1 MFVLMAVIGILLVG
15 WFALFGDALTGNLL
29 LYILI
34 TAAGSICAFIASYF
48 VSVRL
53 YEKKE
58 F

>member
-1 MFVLMAVIGILLVG
+1 MFILMVIIGVLLVG
-15 WFALFGDALTGNLL
+15 WFALFGESLTGNIL
-29 LYILI
+29 LYVLI
-34 TAAGSICAFIASYF
+34 TEVVSIAAFIASYF